1 MLFLLKEVG
10 MDLSSIL
17 KTLTSNDSV
26 NQLSSLTGTSQ
37 TDVSNILSSALPQLL
52 NGAQQQAT
60 NKDTAAGF
68 ANALAAHSKDNSDDI
83 MSFFGGVDMADG
95 QKIVNHL
102 LGQKQAAQTAQNIS
116 QKSGVSASNISNVLS
131 AAAPL
136 LMTLMGKQAAKQAPT
151 QANAQGGLD
160 LGNIVGSLFGGDD
173 GKLDVGDILGGL
185 FK

>member
-1 MLFLLKEVG
+1 

-116 QKSGVSASNISNVLS
+116 QKSGVSTANISNVLS

-136 LMTLMGKQAAKQAPT
+136 LMTLMGKQATSQAKTAQTA

-160 LGNIVGSLFGGDD
+160 LGNIVGSLFGGGADKDND
-173 GKLDVGDILGGL
+173 GLDIGDILGGL